1 MDDIVVVQE
10 DAPQVLANVTLEDL
24 ATRMD
29 MFGEQ
34 MNWLCENL
42 QSLFAFVNQVGASG
56 GGIRGLLAATK
67 GGVPAVNSTGVGSTE
82 PASTQY
88 NENDANKGRV

>member
-1 MDDIVVVQE
+1 MDNTTVVQE
-10 DAPQVLANVTLEDL
+10 DSPIETPEVTLNDL
-24 ATRMD
+24 AIRMD

-42 QSLFAFVNQVGASG
+42 QSLFAFVNQIGSSG

-67 GGVPAVNSTGVGSTE
+67 SGVPAVSSTGVVSTE

-88 NENDANKGRV
+88 NENDGNKGRV